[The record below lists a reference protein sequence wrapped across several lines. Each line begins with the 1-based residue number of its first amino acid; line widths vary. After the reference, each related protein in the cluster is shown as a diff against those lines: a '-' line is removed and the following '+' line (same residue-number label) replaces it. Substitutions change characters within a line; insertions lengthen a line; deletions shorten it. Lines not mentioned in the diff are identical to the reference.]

1 MLPLDQDPV
10 TCVGVALD
18 DLARRRRLAMRVIPI
33 PARLVKPVNDIMRR
47 RDPEYKVRRRLER
60 QQARDDRKK
69 IKMVRKYAKIAEKR
83 IQNLLARRRQAEIY
97 HIEGRRVVSV
107 VKFDFCLIP
116 QDGSGM
122 LFHINGKRNPHGILM
137 ENLLTDE
144 VARDL
149 SRDLGRTVTVVD
161 TVEKCGAFYVVNLGE
176 GVRRLPSKYHWSR
189 SGELHN
195 VLDILPKTKPS
206 DIVIGMGE
214 NRRIHTFN
222 FRSVHVLVAGATGW
236 GKTNWVRQALVTLV
250 QRNPPDRLRLVLF
263 DFKRGAG
270 LRIFDGIPH
279 MWDLSA
285 SNLPRALKDELRA
298 DGVNLGFV
306 DDKSQ
311 VTEVLHAISQE
322 MDRRYDIFGRA
333 GEEDIDSY
341 NKYKQNKMPDL
352 LIVMDELA
360 DLMLDPVQGREYR
373 SEIEALILRVAQ
385 QGRGAGVFL
394 WAATQTPKREVI
406 TTLIKYNLVIKIAF
420 NCTHNSA
427 SRIVLDHGGA
437 AGLECRGR
445 LIYQR
450 PGDPGTEMQ
459 APLLEHADA
468 KEILAAMKNGKDP
481 QEPEFPEGEILRWAI
496 QNAKGALSQMRLREA
511 FDGKV
516 VQERLIDWLATLD
529 YSPEDR
535 GPLLVVDGQGYI
547 VIAGRGNKPR
557 RLWPVID
564 ETRLPTD
571 EEYQKAAG
579 LSAQSQEREF
589 VSRTS
594 QVAMEA

>member
-1 MLPLDQDPV
+1 MLPMDQDPV
-10 TCVGVALD
+10 RCVGVALD
-18 DLARRRRLAMRVIPI
+18 DPARRRRLALRVIDI
-33 PARLVKPVNDIMRR
+33 PPRLVGPVNDVLRR

-60 QQARDDRKK
+60 QQARDDAKK
-69 IKMVRKYAKIAEKR
+69 LKMVRKYAKIAERR

-97 HIEGRRVVSV
+97 HIEGRRVVSM
-107 VKFDFCLIP
+107 VKFDYCLIP

-122 LFHINGKRNPHGILM
+122 LYHINGKRNPHGILM

-176 GVRRLPSKYHWSR
+176 GVRRLPTSYHWKK
-189 SGELHN
+189 SGELNN
-195 VLDILPKTKPS
+195 VLDILPKTKPGE
-206 DIVIGMGE
+206 IVVGMGE
-214 NRRIHTFN
+214 NRQVHTFD

-250 QRNPPDRLRLVLF
+250 QRNPPERLRLVLF

-279 MWDLSA
+279 MWDVTA
-285 SNLPRALKDELRA
+285 SNLSRAYKDDLRA

-306 DDKSQ
+306 SDKLQ
-311 VTEVLHAISQE
+311 VIQVLHAISDE
-322 MDRRYDIFGRA
+322 MDARYDIFGRA

-360 DLMLDPVQGREYR
+360 DLMLDPDQGREYR
-373 SEIEALILRVAQ
+373 KVIEALILRVAQ

-427 SRIVLDHGGA
+427 SAIVLDHGGA

-450 PGDPGTEMQ
+450 PGDPGTELQ
-459 APLLEHADA
+459 APLLEHPDA
-468 KEILAAMKNGKDP
+468 KEILATMKNGKGP
-481 QEPEFPEGEILRWAI
+481 QEPEFPEGEIIRWSI
-496 QNAKGALSQMRLREA
+496 NNVRGSLSRNRLLEEFNDRVTKES
-511 FDGKV
+511 
-516 VQERLIDWLATLD
+516 LTDWLATLD
-529 YSPEDR
+529 YSTEHR

-547 VIAGRGNKPR
+547 VIEGRGNKPR
-557 RLWPVID
+557 RLWRVVD
-564 ETRLPTD
+564 ETNMPDVD
-571 EEYQKAAG
+571 EYEKIVG
-579 LSAQSQEREF
+579 LSAQAQEREF
-589 VSRTS
+589 TGSS
-594 QVAMEA
+594 PQAAKEA